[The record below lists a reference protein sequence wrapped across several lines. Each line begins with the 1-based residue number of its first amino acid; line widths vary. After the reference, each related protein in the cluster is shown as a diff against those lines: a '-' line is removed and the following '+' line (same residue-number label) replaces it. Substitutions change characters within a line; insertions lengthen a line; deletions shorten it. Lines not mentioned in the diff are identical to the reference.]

1 MFKSS
6 DPYTYTMN
14 GNLTVA
20 GSNDPIG
27 LFSAQYKAAHYDDV
41 QMLSG
46 TAQAGVANQGF
57 RKYLLTVTQRVMI
70 YNRSGTDLRPQTDM
84 TAYQNYPAIL
94 STLYKL
100 PQGTGITATL
110 VSYSPQTVNSQ
121 VQVSGTTG
129 SSSGQSASNATS
141 NTVGSS
147 TSQTNSYGVSVGF
160 FGDMMT
166 GGVTADHS
174 STTTHEQSQ
183 TNSTETGRSTAQ
195 EASSSNYMSIKDWG
209 AYSLVNPATACP
221 SWVFGQEYP
230 WNAIDC
236 RKTNGQV
243 KPVTEAKAT
252 RKPKASPAAADAPQ
266 QVELLVPDYQKARLY
281 DGAAVYPPSQLSMF
295 GINFVVQAQWLVT
308 VDNTVTDE
316 VTVGHILNYFTAS
329 HLLETVDKT
338 TDVHVYVDDTPTVLK
353 LDGQDTISADL
364 DLGTL
369 ALAPA
374 GSADAPPVV
383 GFIPSKFVRLPAPAS
398 ANPPVP
404 FSIFSTTN
412 TLLVRDTTTY
422 PSGCTANMGFSAS
435 ETALNATMGGNC
447 TRLVMTLLF
456 KITDAIND
464 YTLFLKH
471 WKTTGTGVTL
481 TITVNG
487 NTANQL
493 VKTVN
498 SYEAEGGEN
507 NLLSIVLR
515 NQNYA
520 SVDYSDFLT
529 PGLNSIEIAITP
541 NDGKAAG
548 YALRAVSLEAS

>member
-6 DPYTYTMN
+6 DPYTYT
-14 GNLTVA
+14 LTGGLTMA
-20 GSNDPIG
+20 GGDGPVG
-27 LFSAQYKAAHYDDV
+27 LFAAQYKVAHYDDV

-57 RKYLLTVTQRVMI
+57 RKYLVTVTQRVMI

-84 TAYQNYPAIL
+84 TRYENYPAVL
-94 STLYKL
+94 NTLYQMPL
-100 PQGTGITATL
+100 DDGITAQL

-129 SSSGQSASNATS
+129 SSSGQSSSNATS

-147 TSQTNSYGVSVGF
+147 TSQTNSFGVSVGF

-174 STTTHEQSQ
+174 STTTNEQSA
-183 TNSTETGRSTAQ
+183 TTSNEAGRSASQ
-195 EASSSNYMSIKDWG
+195 ESSSSNYMSIKDWG
-209 AYSLVNPATACP
+209 AYSLVNPSTSCP

-243 KPVTEAKAT
+243 KPVQTAKAT
-252 RKPKASPAAADAPQ
+252 RKARAMASDAPTQ
-266 QVELLVPDYQKARLY
+266 QVEILVPDYQKARLY
-281 DGAAVYPPSQLSMF
+281 DGSAVYPPSQLSMF

-308 VDNTVTDE
+308 VDNTVTD
-316 VTVGHILNYFTAS
+316 TLTIGHTLNYFTAS

-338 TDVHVYVDDTPTVLK
+338 TDVHVYIDDTPTLLK
-353 LDGQDTISADL
+353 LDGDDISVEIDP
-364 DLGTL
+364 GTM

-374 GSADAPPVV
+374 GSSDAPPVI
-383 GFIPSKFVRLPAPAS
+383 GFIPSKFVRQPAPAAS
-398 ANPPVP
+398 GKQPVP

-412 TLLVRDTTTY
+412 TLIARDTTVY
-422 PSGCTANMGFSAS
+422 PATCDVGMGFAPS
-435 ETALNATMGGNC
+435 ETALNATLGGNC
-447 TRLVMTLLF
+447 TKLVMTLLF
-456 KITDAIND
+456 KITDAVND

-471 WKTTGTGVTL
+471 WKTSAMGVTL

-487 NTANQL
+487 NTANQM
-493 VKTVN
+493 VKNVN
-498 SYEAEGGEN
+498 SFEAEGGEN